1 MHFGEFECTMQLL
14 EQKNSVEESF
24 SAIDTVLQNRYDL
37 IPNLVELV
45 KRYTK
50 HEQDTLTKVI
60 EMRSKL
66 MQGWTEMSSSERFSQ
81 ENALFNGLKS
91 IFAISESYPELKA
104 DSQFLSLQEHFVE
117 MENRLQAARR
127 AYNSN
132 IKILRDKK
140 ETFPSNIVASF
151 MTIKDYAMFEADFKA
166 KNEKISVKDIYE
178 N

>member
-1 MHFGEFECTMQLL
+1 MKHFKPVKATGL
-14 EQKNSVEESF
+14 EVVVQDNRL
-24 SAIDTVLQNRYDL
+24 IDSPR
-37 IPNLVELV
+37 
-45 KRYTK
+45 
-50 HEQDTLTKVI
+50 
-60 EMRSKL
+60 
-66 MQGWTEMSSSERFSQ
+66 
-81 ENALFNGLKS
+81 
-91 IFAISESYPELKA
+91 
-104 DSQFLSLQEHFVE
+104 FLSLQEHFVE